1 MKLRFPASAHGAA
14 LEEARRRVALVGT
27 AAGAK
32 SALDMTAAD
41 PSTFHP
47 LGGAVIGKVC
57 DRHGRVL
64 GQKGLYVNDGAL
76 IPGST
81 ACANPSLTIA
91 ALAERN
97 IRQIIAKDLGT
108 VF

>member
-1 MKLRFPASAHGAA
+1 
-14 LEEARRRVALVGT
+14 
-27 AAGAK
+27 
-32 SALDMTAAD
+32 MTEID
-41 PSTFHP
+41 PSTYHP

-57 DRHGRVL
+57 DDYGRVL
-64 GQKGLYVNDGAL
+64 GQRGLYVNDGAL

-81 ACANPSLTIA
+81 GCVNPSLTIA

-97 IRQIIAKDLGT
+97 IDHIVRNDVDA

>member
-1 MKLRFPASAHGAA
+1 VTYHA
-14 LEEARRRVALVGT
+14 
-27 AAGAK
+27 
-32 SALDMTAAD
+32 
-41 PSTFHP
+41 

-57 DRHGRVL
+57 DGYGRVL
-64 GQKGLYVNDGAL
+64 GQRGLYVNDGAL

-81 ACANPSLTIA
+81 GCVNPSLTIA

-97 IRQIIAKDLGT
+97 IDHVVRNDLGS